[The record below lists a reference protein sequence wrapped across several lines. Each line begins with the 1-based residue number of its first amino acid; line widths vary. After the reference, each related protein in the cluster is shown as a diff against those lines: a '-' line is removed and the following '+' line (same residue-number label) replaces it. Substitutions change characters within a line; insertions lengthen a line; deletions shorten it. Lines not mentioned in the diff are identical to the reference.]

1 MIYNIPNCLYIYM
14 IVFNIFMWLV
24 FVSFYLYLDTFILYW
39 SFLRFWYFYFTSLR
53 TWERIFC
60 VLIMFTISWYFTS
73 VLVLIEVNYGITC
86 YFCWSSECPVG
97 EGMYVYNKC
106 VKYHQL
112 KLMNCSPDV
121 ISDYTTRC
129 FWSLQYWNFDLKS

>member
-1 MIYNIPNCLYIYM
+1 M
-14 IVFNIFMWLV
+14 LV
-24 FVSFYLYLDTFILYW
+24 YLYDCIQYFHVTGLCIILFVPRYFHFILNFPEILI
-39 SFLRFWYFYFTSLR
+39 FLLHIF
-53 TWERIFC
+53 ENMRIFW

-73 VLVLIEVNYGITC
+73 VLVLIEVIYGITC
-86 YFCWSSECPVG
+86 YFCWISECPVG

-129 FWSLQYWNFDLKS
+129 FWSLHCIQYWNFDLKS